1 MKFKL
6 WLQNEE
12 GTTTGSAP
20 SAMGSGTGTDSVAHY
35 TLPLFATAVRRIS
48 PSLLAT
54 SPNPV
59 KRKHRRNKHSL
70 N

>member
-35 TLPLFATAVRRIS
+35 TLPLFSTVVRRTS

-54 SPNPV
+54 YPV